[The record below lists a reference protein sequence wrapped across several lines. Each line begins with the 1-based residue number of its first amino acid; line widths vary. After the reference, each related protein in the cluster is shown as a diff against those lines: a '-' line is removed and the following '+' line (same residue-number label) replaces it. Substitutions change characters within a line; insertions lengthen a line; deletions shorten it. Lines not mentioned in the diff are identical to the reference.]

1 MLPPMLHL
9 PGSAALS
16 AARLGKRLARVQAG
30 NPGVTALAAEFVHF
44 VDADTLADDARAV
57 LARLL
62 SYGPR
67 QAPRALAG
75 RHLWV
80 VPRLGTISPWS
91 SKATDIARICGLGGQ
106 VRRIE
111 RGIAW
116 TIAGDVSD
124 DAALRR
130 ALHDR

>member
-1 MLPPMLHL
+1 MLLAMLHL

-16 AARLGKRLARVQAG
+16 AARLAKRLARVQAG
-30 NPGVTALAAEFVHF
+30 NPGVTALAAEYTHF
-44 VDADTLADDARAV
+44 VDVVDAGLDERGRSV

-62 SYGPR
+62 TYGPR

-91 SKATDIARICGLGGQ
+91 SKATAIARIRGLGTE
-106 VRRIE
+106 VERIE
-111 RGIAW
+111 RGVAW
-116 TIAGDVSD
+116 TLAGDLGD
-124 DAALRR
+124 
-130 ALHDR
+130 